1 MTDDEVSMK
10 LKNILI
16 VVNDIEVSKA
26 FYRDLFGLQV
36 VTDLGEN
43 IIFSEGLV
51 LQERKTWEEFTKK
64 EAVPYANTFE
74 LYFEEYDLESFIDKL
89 EKSSYKIEYVNE
101 LNKEEWGKR
110 AIRIYDPDGHI
121 IEVGEK

>member
-1 MTDDEVSMK
+1 MLLKK
-10 LKNILI
+10 LFSVIL
-16 VVNDIEVSKA
+16 
-26 FYRDLFGLQV
+26 
-36 VTDLGEN
+36 
-43 IIFSEGLV
+43 SEGLV
-51 LQERKTWEEFTKK
+51 LQDRKNWEEFTGK

-74 LYFEEYDLESFIDKL
+74 LYFEEYDLDSFIDKL
-89 EKSSYKIEYVNE
+89 AKSSYKIEYVNE